1 MSSTTKPIR
10 NFCIIAHID
19 HGKSTLADRLLE
31 HTGTISKKKMQD
43 QVLDNM
49 ELERERGITIKSH
62 SIRIDYNGHILNLID
77 TPGHVDFTYE
87 VSRTLSASEGAL
99 LIVDAAQGIE
109 AQTVTNYLL
118 AIDNDLEIIPV
129 INKVDLPNADIENVT
144 SQIIELVGCSKDD
157 ILLASAKTGEGIE
170 DILTTIIDK
179 IPPPDEPKNEE
190 FKGLIFDSIYDR
202 YRGVVAYVRVY
213 EGSLKKGS
221 RIKFFAHN
229 THYDVDEVGHF
240 VIERKKADSIKAG
253 EVGYIIA
260 NVRDIEHVLAGD
272 TVTNFNKPCKNPL
285 PGFQKIKPMVF
296 SGLFPSDAG
305 DYDDLRT
312 ALEKLKLNDAS
323 LSFEPEVSDALGFGY
338 RCGFLGLLH
347 MEIIQE
353 RLEREFD
360 LSIVTTSPNVK
371 YLANLKDGSQVEV
384 QRPALLPEPKFLES
398 LMEPI
403 VTAEILTPVDYIG
416 NVMKICEEK
425 RGKYKSTQYLS
436 KSKVQ
441 LIYELPLG
449 EILFDFYDKMK
460 SGSKGYASFDY
471 TFKEYQTSKLDKLD
485 ILINKE
491 PVDAL
496 SMICA
501 KKDSYHRGL
510 ALCQKLK
517 ELIPRHQIQIP
528 IQASIGSRVI
538 ARTNIAPFRKNVTE
552 KLYGGDVTRKN
563 KLLQK
568 QKKGKK
574 RMRMIGRVEVPQEA
588 LLAVLKICLLYTSPS
603 PRDYGTSRMPSS
615 A

>member
-179 IPPPDEPKNEE
+179 IPTPDEPKNEE

-588 LLAVLKICLLYTSPS
+588 LLAVLKI
-603 PRDYGTSRMPSS
+603 
-615 A
+615 

>member
-1 MSSTTKPIR
+1 MELIR
-10 NFCIIAHID
+10 NFSIIAHID
-19 HGKSTLADRLLE
+19 HGKSTLADRILE
-31 HTGTISKKKMQD
+31 HTETISKKKMQD
-43 QVLDNM
+43 QILDSM
-49 ELERERGITIKSH
+49 DLERERGITIKSH
-62 SIRIDYNGHILNLID
+62 SIRINYKNHILNLID

-99 LIVDAAQGIE
+99 LVVDAAQGIE

-118 AIDNDLEIIPV
+118 ALENNLEVIPV
-129 INKVDLPNADIENVT
+129 INKVDLPNADVENV
-144 SQIIELVGCSKDD
+144 SEQIIDLIGCKKEE
-157 ILLASAKTGEGIE
+157 ILHVSAKTGLGIE
-170 DILTTIIDK
+170 NVLDAIINR
-179 IPPPDEPKNEE
+179 IPYPNLPDSDE
-190 FKGLIFDSIYDR
+190 FKALIFDSIFDR
-202 YRGVVAYVRVY
+202 FRGVVAYVRVY
-213 EGSLKKGS
+213 EGEIKRGDK
-221 RIKFFAHN
+221 IKFFSHG
-229 THYDVDEVGHF
+229 TIYDVDEVGHF
-240 VIERKKADSIKAG
+240 VIERKKSDSLSVG
-253 EVGYIIA
+253 EVGYVIA
-260 NVRDIEHVLAGD
+260 NIRDIEHVLSGD
-272 TVTNFNKPCKNPL
+272 TITNFQKPCNEPL

-296 SGLFPSDAG
+296 SGLFPSDAE

-323 LSFEPEVSDALGFGY
+323 LLFEPEVSDALGFGY

-353 RLEREFD
+353 RLDREFG
-360 LSIVTTSPNVK
+360 LSIVTTPPNVK

-403 VTAEILTPVDYIG
+403 VRAEILTPVEYIG
-416 NVMKICEEK
+416 NVMKLCQDK
-425 RGKYKSTQYLS
+425 RGQYKSTSYLS
-436 KSKVQ
+436 STKVQ
-441 LIYELPLG
+441 LIYDLPLG
-449 EILFDFYDKMK
+449 EILFDFYDRMK
-460 SGSKGYASFDY
+460 SCSKGYASFDY
-471 TFKEYQTSKLDKLD
+471 TFKEYRIAKLDKLD

-501 KKDSYHRGL
+501 KEDSYHRGL

-538 ARTNIAPFRKNVTE
+538 ARTNIQPFRKNVTE

-574 RMRMIGRVEVPQEA
+574 RMRMIGKVEVPQEA
-588 LLAVLKICLLYTSPS
+588 LLAVLKI
-603 PRDYGTSRMPSS
+603 
-615 A
+615 

>member
-31 HTGTISKKKMQD
+31 HTGTISKKKMQN

-170 DILTTIIDK
+170 DILTTIINK
-179 IPPPDEPKNEE
+179 IPPPDEPKNEG

-588 LLAVLKICLLYTSPS
+588 LLAVLKI
-603 PRDYGTSRMPSS
+603 
-615 A
+615 

>member
-179 IPPPDEPKNEE
+179 IPAPDEPKNEE

-588 LLAVLKICLLYTSPS
+588 LLAVLKI
-603 PRDYGTSRMPSS
+603 
-615 A
+615 

>member
-31 HTGTISKKKMQD
+31 HTGTISKKKMQN

-144 SQIIELVGCSKDD
+144 SQIIELVGCSKGD

-170 DILTTIIDK
+170 DILTTIINK

-588 LLAVLKICLLYTSPS
+588 LLAVLKI
-603 PRDYGTSRMPSS
+603 
-615 A
+615 

>member
-1 MSSTTKPIR
+1 MSSTIKPIR

-31 HTGTISKKKMQD
+31 YTGTISKKKMQD

-118 AIDNDLEIIPV
+118 ALDNDLEIIPV
-129 INKVDLPNADIENVT
+129 INKIDLPNADIENVT
-144 SQIIELVGCSKDD
+144 AQIIELVGCSKED

-170 DILTTIIDK
+170 DILSTIIDK
-179 IPPPDEPKNEE
+179 IPPPDKPKNEE

-213 EGSLKKGS
+213 EGSLKKGN
-221 RIKFFAHN
+221 RIKFFSHD

-240 VIERKKADSIKAG
+240 IIERKKADSIKAG

-260 NVRDIEHVLAGD
+260 NIRDIEHVLAGD
-272 TVTNFNKPCKNPL
+272 TVTNFNKPCKSPL

-323 LSFEPEVSDALGFGY
+323 LSFEPEVSDALGFGF

-425 RGKYKSTQYLS
+425 RGKYISTQYLS

-441 LIYELPLG
+441 LIYDLPLA
-449 EILFDFYDKMK
+449 EILFDFYDRIK

-496 SMICA
+496 SMICS

-588 LLAVLKICLLYTSPS
+588 LLAVLKI
-603 PRDYGTSRMPSS
+603 
-615 A
+615 

>member
-1 MSSTTKPIR
+1 MSSTKLIR

-31 HTGTISKKKMQD
+31 YTGTISKKKMQN

-62 SIRIDYNGHILNLID
+62 SIRIDYNSHILNLID

-118 AIDNDLEIIPV
+118 AIDNNLEIIPV
-129 INKVDLPNADIENVT
+129 INKVDLPNADIENV
-144 SQIIELVGCSKDD
+144 SNQIIELVGCSKND

-170 DILTTIIDK
+170 DILDSVINK
-179 IPPPDEPKNEE
+179 IPSPSEPKNEE

-221 RIKFFAHN
+221 RIKFFAHDI
-229 THYDVDEVGHF
+229 HYDVDEVGHF
-240 VIERKKADSIKAG
+240 IIDRKKADTLKAG

-272 TVTNFNKPCKNPL
+272 TVTNFNKPCKEPM

-305 DYDDLRT
+305 EYDDLRT

-323 LSFEPEVSDALGFGY
+323 LSFDPEVSDALGFGY

-353 RLEREFD
+353 RLEREFN

-384 QRPALLPEPKFLES
+384 QRPALLPEPKYLES

-403 VTAEILTPVDYIG
+403 VTAEILTPVNYIG

-436 KSKVQ
+436 ETKVQ
-441 LIYELPLG
+441 LIYDLPLG
-449 EILFDFYDKMK
+449 EILFDFYDRIK

-471 TFKEYQTSKLDKLD
+471 TFKEYKTSKLDKLD

-588 LLAVLKICLLYTSPS
+588 LLAVLKI
-603 PRDYGTSRMPSS
+603 
-615 A
+615 

>member
-31 HTGTISKKKMQD
+31 HTGTISKKKMQN

-170 DILTTIIDK
+170 DILTTIINK

-517 ELIPRHQIQIP
+517 ELIPRHQIQLP

-588 LLAVLKICLLYTSPS
+588 LLAVLKI
-603 PRDYGTSRMPSS
+603 
-615 A
+615 

>member
-31 HTGTISKKKMQD
+31 HTGTISKKKMQN

-49 ELERERGITIKSH
+49 ELERERGIAIKSH

-170 DILTTIIDK
+170 DILTTIINK

-588 LLAVLKICLLYTSPS
+588 LLAVLKI
-603 PRDYGTSRMPSS
+603 
-615 A
+615 

>member
-1 MSSTTKPIR
+1 MSSKTKPIR

-31 HTGTISKKKMQD
+31 HTGTISKKKMQN

-213 EGSLKKGS
+213 QGSLKKGS

-240 VIERKKADSIKAG
+240 VIERKKADSIIAG

-588 LLAVLKICLLYTSPS
+588 LLAVLKI
-603 PRDYGTSRMPSS
+603 
-615 A
+615 

>member
-31 HTGTISKKKMQD
+31 HTGTISMKKMQD

-144 SQIIELVGCSKDD
+144 SQIIELVGCSKED

-588 LLAVLKICLLYTSPS
+588 LLAVLKI
-603 PRDYGTSRMPSS
+603 
-615 A
+615 

>member
-31 HTGTISKKKMQD
+31 HTGTISKKKMQN

-170 DILTTIIDK
+170 DILTTIINK

-496 SMICA
+496 SMIRA

-588 LLAVLKICLLYTSPS
+588 LLAVLKI
-603 PRDYGTSRMPSS
+603 
-615 A
+615 

>member
-1 MSSTTKPIR
+1 MSSITKPIR

-31 HTGTISKKKMQD
+31 YTGTISKKKMQD

-118 AIDNDLEIIPV
+118 ALDNDLEIIPV
-129 INKVDLPNADIENVT
+129 INKIDLPNADIENVT
-144 SQIIELVGCSKDD
+144 AQIIELVGCSKED

-170 DILTTIIDK
+170 DILSTIIDK
-179 IPPPDEPKNEE
+179 IPPPDKPKNEE

-213 EGSLKKGS
+213 EGSLKKGN
-221 RIKFFAHN
+221 RIKFFSHD

-240 VIERKKADSIKAG
+240 IIERKKADSIQAG

-260 NVRDIEHVLAGD
+260 NIRDIEHVLAGD
-272 TVTNFNKPCKNPL
+272 TVTNFNKPCKSPL

-323 LSFEPEVSDALGFGY
+323 LSFEPEVSDALGFGF

-353 RLEREFD
+353 RLEREFN

-425 RGKYKSTQYLS
+425 RGKYISTQYLS

-441 LIYELPLG
+441 LIYDLPLA
-449 EILFDFYDKMK
+449 EILFDFYDRIK

-496 SMICA
+496 SMICS

-588 LLAVLKICLLYTSPS
+588 LLAVLKI
-603 PRDYGTSRMPSS
+603 
-615 A
+615 

>member
-129 INKVDLPNADIENVT
+129 INKVDLPNANIENVK

-179 IPPPDEPKNEE
+179 IPPPDKPKNEE

-272 TVTNFNKPCKNPL
+272 TVTNFNKPCKSPL

-588 LLAVLKICLLYTSPS
+588 LLAVLKI
-603 PRDYGTSRMPSS
+603 
-615 A
+615 

>member
-31 HTGTISKKKMQD
+31 HTGTISKKKMQN

-157 ILLASAKTGEGIE
+157 ILLSSAKTGEGIE
-170 DILTTIIDK
+170 DILTTIINK
-179 IPPPDEPKNEE
+179 IPPPNEPKNEE

-272 TVTNFNKPCKNPL
+272 TVTNFNKPCKKPL

-588 LLAVLKICLLYTSPS
+588 LLAVLKI
-603 PRDYGTSRMPSS
+603 
-615 A
+615 

>member
-179 IPPPDEPKNEE
+179 IPPPYEPKNEE

-588 LLAVLKICLLYTSPS
+588 LLAVLKI
-603 PRDYGTSRMPSS
+603 
-615 A
+615 

>member
-1 MSSTTKPIR
+1 MNSTKSLR

-31 HTGTISKKKMQD
+31 HTGTISKKKMQN

-62 SIRIDYNGHILNLID
+62 SIRIDYKDFILNLID

-118 AIDNDLEIIPV
+118 ALENDLEIIPV
-129 INKVDLPNADIENVT
+129 INKVDLPNADIENV
-144 SQIIELVGCSKDD
+144 SAQIIEMVGCKKED

-170 DILTTIIDK
+170 DILNAITSK
-179 IPPPDEPKNEE
+179 IPAPEEPKNEE

-221 RIKFFAHN
+221 RIKFFAHD

-240 VIERKKADSIKAG
+240 IIDRKKSDSIKAG

-272 TVTNFNKPCKNPL
+272 TVTNFNKPCKEAL

-296 SGLFPSDAG
+296 SGLFPADAG
-305 DYDDLRT
+305 EYDDLRT

-353 RLEREFD
+353 RLEREFN

-371 YLANLKDGSQVEV
+371 YLANLKDGSQEEV
-384 QRPALLPEPKFLES
+384 QRPALLPDPKFLDS

-436 KSKVQ
+436 ESKVQ
-441 LIYELPLG
+441 LIYDLPLG
-449 EILFDFYDKMK
+449 EILFDFYDRIK

-471 TFKEYQTSKLDKLD
+471 TFKEYKESKLDKLD

-496 SMICA
+496 SMICS

-574 RMRMIGRVEVPQEA
+574 RMRTIGRVEVPQEA
-588 LLAVLKICLLYTSPS
+588 LLAVLKI
-603 PRDYGTSRMPSS
+603 
-615 A
+615 

>member
-179 IPPPDEPKNEE
+179 IPPPEEPKNEE

-588 LLAVLKICLLYTSPS
+588 LLAVLKI
-603 PRDYGTSRMPSS
+603 
-615 A
+615 

>member
-1 MSSTTKPIR
+1 MSSTKPIR

-31 HTGTISKKKMQD
+31 HTGTISKKNMQN

-62 SIRIDYNGHILNLID
+62 SIRIDYKDFILNLID

-118 AIDNDLEIIPV
+118 ALDNDLEIIPV
-129 INKVDLPNADIENVT
+129 INKVDLPNADIQNV
-144 SQIIELVGCSKDD
+144 SAQIIELVGCNKED

-170 DILTTIIDK
+170 DILNAITSK
-179 IPPPDEPKNEE
+179 IPAPDEPENEE

-221 RIKFFAHN
+221 RIKFFAHD

-240 VIERKKADSIKAG
+240 IIDRKKAESIKAG

-272 TVTNFNKPCKNPL
+272 TVTNFNKPCKKAL

-296 SGLFPSDAG
+296 SGLFPADAG

-323 LSFEPEVSDALGFGY
+323 LAFEPEVSDALGFGY

-353 RLEREFD
+353 RLEREFN

-371 YLANLKDGSQVEV
+371 YLANLKDGTQVEV
-384 QRPALLPEPKFLES
+384 QRPALLPDPKFLDS

-403 VTAEILTPVDYIG
+403 VAAEILTPVDYIG

-449 EILFDFYDKMK
+449 EILFDFYDRIK

-471 TFKEYQTSKLDKLD
+471 TFKEYKESKLDKLD

-496 SMICA
+496 SMICS

-574 RMRMIGRVEVPQEA
+574 RMRTIGRVEVPQEA
-588 LLAVLKICLLYTSPS
+588 LLAVLKI
-603 PRDYGTSRMPSS
+603 
-615 A
+615 

>member
-179 IPPPDEPKNEE
+179 IPSPDEPKNEE

-574 RMRMIGRVEVPQEA
+574 RMRTIGRVEVPQEA
-588 LLAVLKICLLYTSPS
+588 LLAVLKI
-603 PRDYGTSRMPSS
+603 
-615 A
+615 

>member
-1 MSSTTKPIR
+1 MSSTTKPVR

-272 TVTNFNKPCKNPL
+272 TVTNFNKPCKSPL

-588 LLAVLKICLLYTSPS
+588 LLAVLKI
-603 PRDYGTSRMPSS
+603 
-615 A
+615 

>member
-1 MSSTTKPIR
+1 MNSTKSLR

-31 HTGTISKKKMQD
+31 HTGTISKKKMQN

-62 SIRIDYNGHILNLID
+62 SIRIDYKDFILNLID

-118 AIDNDLEIIPV
+118 ALENDLEIIPV
-129 INKVDLPNADIENVT
+129 INKVDLPNADIENV
-144 SQIIELVGCSKDD
+144 SAQIIEMVGCKKED

-170 DILTTIIDK
+170 DILNAITSK
-179 IPPPDEPKNEE
+179 IPAPEEPKNEE

-221 RIKFFAHN
+221 RIKFFAHD

-240 VIERKKADSIKAG
+240 IIDRKKSDSIKAG

-272 TVTNFNKPCKNPL
+272 TVTNFNKPCKEAL

-296 SGLFPSDAG
+296 SGLFPADAG
-305 DYDDLRT
+305 EYDDLRT

-353 RLEREFD
+353 RLEREFN

-371 YLANLKDGSQVEV
+371 YLANLKDGSQEEV
-384 QRPALLPEPKFLES
+384 QRPALLPDPKFLDS

-436 KSKVQ
+436 ESKVQ
-441 LIYELPLG
+441 LIYDLPLG
-449 EILFDFYDKMK
+449 EILFDFYDRIK

-471 TFKEYQTSKLDKLD
+471 TFKEYKESKLDKLD

-496 SMICA
+496 SMICS

-538 ARTNIAPFRKNVTE
+538 ARTNIAPFSKNVTE

-574 RMRMIGRVEVPQEA
+574 RMRTIGRVEVPQEA
-588 LLAVLKICLLYTSPS
+588 LLAVLKI
-603 PRDYGTSRMPSS
+603 
-615 A
+615 

>member
-1 MSSTTKPIR
+1 MSSTTKPVR

-144 SQIIELVGCSKDD
+144 AQIIELVGCSKDD

-179 IPPPDEPKNEE
+179 IPSPDEPKNEE

-272 TVTNFNKPCKNPL
+272 TVTNFNKPCKSPL

-384 QRPALLPEPKFLES
+384 QRPALLPEPKYLES

-441 LIYELPLG
+441 LIYDLPLG

-563 KLLQK
+563 KLLKK

-588 LLAVLKICLLYTSPS
+588 LLAVLKI
-603 PRDYGTSRMPSS
+603 
-615 A
+615 

>member
-1 MSSTTKPIR
+1 MSSIKSIR

-31 HTGTISKKKMQD
+31 YTGTISKKKMQD

-118 AIDNDLEIIPV
+118 AIDNNLEIIPV
-129 INKVDLPNADIENVT
+129 INKVDLPNADIENV
-144 SQIIELVGCSKDD
+144 SNQIIELVGCSKND

-170 DILTTIIDK
+170 DILDSVINK
-179 IPPPDEPKNEE
+179 IPSPSEPKNEE

-221 RIKFFAHN
+221 RIKFFAHDI
-229 THYDVDEVGHF
+229 HYDVDEVGHF
-240 VIERKKADSIKAG
+240 IIDRKKADTLKAG

-272 TVTNFNKPCKNPL
+272 TVTNFNKPCKEPM

-305 DYDDLRT
+305 EYDDLRT

-323 LSFEPEVSDALGFGY
+323 LSFDPEVSDALGFGY

-353 RLEREFD
+353 RLEREFN

-384 QRPALLPEPKFLES
+384 QRPALLPEPKYLES

-403 VTAEILTPVDYIG
+403 VTAEILTPVNYIG

-436 KSKVQ
+436 ETKVQ
-441 LIYELPLG
+441 LIYDLPLG
-449 EILFDFYDKMK
+449 EILFDFYDRIK

-471 TFKEYQTSKLDKLD
+471 TFKEYKTSKLDKLD

-588 LLAVLKICLLYTSPS
+588 LLAVLKI
-603 PRDYGTSRMPSS
+603 
-615 A
+615 

>member
-1 MSSTTKPIR
+1 MSSTKPIR

-62 SIRIDYNGHILNLID
+62 SIRIDYKGNILNLID

-87 VSRTLSASEGAL
+87 VSRTLFASEGAL

-118 AIDNDLEIIPV
+118 ALDNDLKIIPV
-129 INKVDLPNADIENVT
+129 INKVDLPNADIENV
-144 SQIIELVGCSKDD
+144 SAQIIELVGCSKED

-170 DILTTIIDK
+170 DILDSIINK
-179 IPPPDEPKNEE
+179 IPAPDEPKNEE

-202 YRGVVAYVRVY
+202 YRGVIAYVRVY

-221 RIKFFAHN
+221 RIKFFAHD

-240 VIERKKADSIKAG
+240 IIDRKKSDSIKAG

-260 NVRDIEHVLAGD
+260 NIRDIEHVLAGD
-272 TVTNFNKPCKNPL
+272 TVTNFNKPCKEPM

-441 LIYELPLG
+441 LIYDLPLG
-449 EILFDFYDKMK
+449 EILFDFYDRIK

-471 TFKEYQTSKLDKLD
+471 TFKEYKTSKLDKLD

-588 LLAVLKICLLYTSPS
+588 LLAVLKI
-603 PRDYGTSRMPSS
+603 
-615 A
+615 

>member
-62 SIRIDYNGHILNLID
+62 SIRIDYNGNILNLID

-144 SQIIELVGCSKDD
+144 AQIIELVGCSKKD

-170 DILTTIIDK
+170 DILTTIVDK
-179 IPPPDEPKNEE
+179 IPPPDESKNEE
-190 FKGLIFDSIYDR
+190 FKGLIFDSIYDK

-221 RIKFFAHN
+221 RIKFFAHD

-240 VIERKKADSIKAG
+240 IIERKKADSIKAG

-272 TVTNFNKPCKNPL
+272 TVTNFNKPCKDPL

-384 QRPALLPEPKFLES
+384 QRPALLPKPKFLES

-403 VTAEILTPVDYIG
+403 VSAEILTPVEYIG

-441 LIYELPLG
+441 LIYDLPLG

-588 LLAVLKICLLYTSPS
+588 LLAVLKI
-603 PRDYGTSRMPSS
+603 
-615 A
+615 

>member
-31 HTGTISKKKMQD
+31 HTGTISKKKMQN

-170 DILTTIIDK
+170 DILTTIINK

-213 EGSLKKGS
+213 EGLLKKGS

-371 YLANLKDGSQVEV
+371 YLANLKDGSQVEI

-588 LLAVLKICLLYTSPS
+588 LLAVLKI
-603 PRDYGTSRMPSS
+603 
-615 A
+615 

>member
-144 SQIIELVGCSKDD
+144 SQIIELVGCSKED

-170 DILTTIIDK
+170 DILSAVVEK
-179 IPPPDEPKNEE
+179 IPAPEEPKNEE

-221 RIKFFAHN
+221 RIKFFAHD

-240 VIERKKADSIKAG
+240 IIERKKADSIKAG

-272 TVTNFNKPCKNPL
+272 TVTNFNKPCKSPL

-436 KSKVQ
+436 ESKVQ
-441 LIYELPLG
+441 LIYDLPLG
-449 EILFDFYDKMK
+449 EILFDFYDRIK

-471 TFKEYQTSKLDKLD
+471 TFKEYRTSKLDKLD

-528 IQASIGSRVI
+528 IQASIGTRVI

-588 LLAVLKICLLYTSPS
+588 LLAVLKI
-603 PRDYGTSRMPSS
+603 
-615 A
+615 

>member
-144 SQIIELVGCSKDD
+144 AQIIELVGCSKKD

-179 IPPPDEPKNEE
+179 IPPPDEPRNEE
-190 FKGLIFDSIYDR
+190 FKGLIFDSIYDK

-221 RIKFFAHN
+221 RIKFFAHD

-240 VIERKKADSIKAG
+240 IIERKKADSIKAG

-272 TVTNFNKPCKNPL
+272 TVTNFNKPCKDPL

-588 LLAVLKICLLYTSPS
+588 LLAVLKI
-603 PRDYGTSRMPSS
+603 
-615 A
+615 

>member
-1 MSSTTKPIR
+1 MSSATKPIR

-31 HTGTISKKKMQD
+31 HTGTIAKKKMQD

-118 AIDNDLEIIPV
+118 AVDNDLEIIPV

-144 SQIIELVGCSKDD
+144 SQIIELVGCSKED

-170 DILTTIIDK
+170 DILSAVVEK
-179 IPPPDEPKNEE
+179 IPAPEEPKNEE

-221 RIKFFAHN
+221 RIKFFAHD

-240 VIERKKADSIKAG
+240 IIERKKADSIKAG

-272 TVTNFNKPCKNPL
+272 TVTNFNKPCKSPL

-436 KSKVQ
+436 ESKVQ
-441 LIYELPLG
+441 LIYDLPLG
-449 EILFDFYDKMK
+449 EILFDFYDRIK

-471 TFKEYQTSKLDKLD
+471 TFKEYRTSKLDKLD

-528 IQASIGSRVI
+528 IQASIGTRVI

-588 LLAVLKICLLYTSPS
+588 LLAVLKI
-603 PRDYGTSRMPSS
+603 
-615 A
+615 

>member
-1 MSSTTKPIR
+1 MSSTKPIR

-49 ELERERGITIKSH
+49 EHERERGITIKSH
-62 SIRIDYNGHILNLID
+62 SIRIDYKGNILNLID

-118 AIDNDLEIIPV
+118 ALDNDLKIIPV
-129 INKVDLPNADIENVT
+129 INKVDLPNADIENV
-144 SQIIELVGCSKDD
+144 SAQIIELVGCSKED

-170 DILTTIIDK
+170 DILDSIINK
-179 IPPPDEPKNEE
+179 IPAPDEPKNEE

-202 YRGVVAYVRVY
+202 YRGVIAYVRVY

-221 RIKFFAHN
+221 RIKFFAHD

-240 VIERKKADSIKAG
+240 IIDRKKSDSIKAG

-260 NVRDIEHVLAGD
+260 NIRDIEHVLAGD
-272 TVTNFNKPCKNPL
+272 TVTNFNKPCKEPM
-285 PGFQKIKPMVF
+285 PGFQKIKPMGF

-441 LIYELPLG
+441 LIYDLPLG
-449 EILFDFYDKMK
+449 EILFDFYDRIK

-471 TFKEYQTSKLDKLD
+471 TFKEYKTSKLDKLD

-588 LLAVLKICLLYTSPS
+588 LLAVLKI
-603 PRDYGTSRMPSS
+603 
-615 A
+615 